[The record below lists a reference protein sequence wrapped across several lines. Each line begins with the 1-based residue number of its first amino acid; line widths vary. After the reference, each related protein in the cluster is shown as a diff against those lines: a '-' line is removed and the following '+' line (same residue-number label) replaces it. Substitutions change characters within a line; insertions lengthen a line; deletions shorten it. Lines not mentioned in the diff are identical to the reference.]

1 METKRMSMTVVPV
14 QLGEGVETW
23 LAQLGMQKELQTMI
37 DWVQQNVPGVQGIRV
52 ELAKYESFYLEGK
65 RHATIW
71 AHCDLPAEE
80 VLNDVTLVGW
90 GIWKAQTFSAR
101 VCVHFTMMCA
111 FQPL

>member
-1 METKRMSMTVVPV
+1 MSETVVPV
-14 QLGEGVETW
+14 QLAEGVATW
-23 LAQLGMQKELQTMI
+23 LAQLGMQQELQTMI

-52 ELAKYESFYLEGK
+52 ELAKDESSYLEGK
-65 RHATIW
+65 RHAIIR

-90 GIWKAQTFSAR
+90 GIWKAQTFTAR
-101 VCVHFTMMCA
+101 VCVHFTMIPA